1 MTMARRRVF
10 AALAGTGLVALG
22 FVARPIV
29 MPNSAGTAKGPGS
42 SAAGSSSTIRELA
55 ADPPTST
62 ATTVLQPITTVA
74 TSFRPPATTSVT
86 TTGPVS
92 VVATTQ
98 VPANSEAPVPR
109 RVPPFIVTPNL
120 EGSEHFIAVLGDWP
134 SGEPTAPGDVDNL
147 VTQLAPVGFQLASV
161 RSDLVSSLVGGRDV
175 VYLGPFSTIAGASL
189 QCEGVEPIV
198 PDCYPRTFA
207 VGPDFFGEDWWL
219 GPFGSF
225 GEGYLPSI
233 DEYTEAGDKVV
244 PVQRLGGAA
253 ETANPSEGS
262 TTTEKYAG
270 NGQGP
275 TLCNDGTISNSA
287 GQGTCSHHGG
297 IADWHPYAARRRA
310 RSVVSTRPPSAPCPN
325 GHAG

>member
-1 MTMARRRVF
+1 MIVARHRALV
-10 AALAGTGLVALG
+10 ALAGVGLVALG

-29 MPNSAGTAKGPGS
+29 MPISADTEEKPS
-42 SAAGSSSTIRELA
+42 SSFSGSSSTIRELVPE
-55 ADPPTST
+55 PPSST
-62 ATTVLQPITTVA
+62 VTTALPPMTTVTTSV
-74 TSFRPPATTSVT
+74 RPPATTSAAT
-86 TTGPVS
+86 TAPVS

-98 VPANSEAPVPR
+98 VPANSEAPAAR
-109 RVPPFIVTPNL
+109 RAPPFIVTPNL
-120 EGSEHFIAVLGDWP
+120 EGSEHLIAVLGDWP
-134 SGEPTAPGDVDNL
+134 AGDRSASGHVDNL
-147 VTQLAPVGFQLASV
+147 VTQLAPVGFQLAPV

-175 VYLGPFSTIAGASL
+175 VYLGPFSTVAGASL

-198 PDCYPRTFA
+198 PDCYPRKFA
-207 VGPDFFGEDWWL
+207 VGSDFFGEEWWL
-219 GPFGSF
+219 GALGSF
-225 GEGYLPSI
+225 GEAYLPSI
-233 DEYTEAGDKVV
+233 DEYTEAGDLVV

-297 IADWHPYAARRRA
+297 IE
-310 RSVVSTRPPSAPCPN
+310 
-325 GHAG
+325 G